1 MRVTVLV
8 SDDARWALELATA
21 WAADGDDVRVVLLDS
36 AAALARPG
44 HHDTARVATAM
55 DAGVGVSVHD
65 DAVARRA
72 LPDGAVV
79 DGVTVVD
86 LDEVAGA
93 VTEDADRA
101 VWL

>member
-8 SDDARWALELATA
+8 SHDARWALELAAA
-21 WAADGDDVRVVLLDS
+21 WSAAGDQVRVVLLDS
-36 AAALARPG
+36 AAALVRPG
-44 HHDTARVATAM
+44 HRDTARVTEAM
-55 DAGVGVSVHD
+55 AAGVGVSVHD

-72 LPDGAVV
+72 LPGGAVA

-93 VTEDADRA
+93 VIDGADRA

>member
-1 MRVTVLV
+1 MRFTVLV
-8 SDDARWALELATA
+8 SHDARWALELATA
-21 WAADGDDVRVVLLDS
+21 WSAVGDDVRVVLLDS

-44 HHDTARVATAM
+44 HRDAARVTTAM
-55 DAGVGVSVHD
+55 DAGVGVWVHD

-72 LPDGAVV
+72 LPGGAVV

-86 LDEVAGA
+86 LDEVADA
-93 VTEDADRA
+93 VTDGTDRA